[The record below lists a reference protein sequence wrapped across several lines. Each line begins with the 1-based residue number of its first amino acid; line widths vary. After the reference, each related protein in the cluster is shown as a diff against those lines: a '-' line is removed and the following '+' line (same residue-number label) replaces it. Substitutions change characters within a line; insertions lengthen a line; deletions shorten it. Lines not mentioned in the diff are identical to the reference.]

1 MEKKEEDNLKKVKNN
16 LKGYAKYSGIAFQML
31 IVILLGVF
39 GGFKLDKYLELRIP
53 VFTIVGSIVSVSLA
67 IYIAIKDVL
76 KK

>member
-1 MEKKEEDNLKKVKNN
+1 MKKKEENNLKKVKNN

-39 GGFKLDKYLELRIP
+39 GGFKLDKYLEFRIP